1 MRRLTYGAL
10 ALVLAAGFAGCSQ
23 GGSAALNP
31 VDTDPKAVEALVAKL
46 ETEAFKG
53 KATAAADLTA
63 MREALPSEMTLEW
76 DNLTFEAAT
85 ASTLL
90 TEVRIGLASLPGVG
104 VGIDELRLYD
114 FDAGLATARLNGQ
127 RLTETAPL
135 AARIDARGVSL
146 FGLAEM
152 LNGAMGATPAE
163 EAPPEAVVAD
173 DPFMSDDLQ
182 EPTEPSFTD
191 DDAMFVSAIDR
202 LDLSFGRII
211 LNDVVMRPFEA
222 IAAPASAQ
230 PGMMTELYGPGA
242 DIMTQYIG
250 VMRAFG
256 IDTFAAYDMK
266 ADFAMREMGESI
278 SLSLSAKTQGT
289 RGMRGG
295 DIDASFLR
303 GLQIAFNMGEPS
315 APDAPVTFSYT
326 IDYTG
331 MEDMRFDTLYAHMAK
346 GTMPARTETDVLSYG
361 RMSMENQA
369 MVIDGREIMTVGE
382 AVFDARKF
390 HWLIPTELTASA
402 SDAKIDLA
410 AITELATQFA
420 SDMENQYLEQF
431 GDPGLA
437 GDGFAPAPSPDFS
450 AVAATMEKY
459 GFAKPNMNFN
469 FGWNWNALSGDTKI
483 DLGFGGE
490 NLMQFAFK
498 YEGGFPDFKSV
509 SDLIP
514 DDPLAAD
521 MDAVGQVFAERS
533 KLKLVSLN
541 VTDSGGLGKIFDLA
555 AEMGPVLAASDP
567 SGFNPFEGQTGASLR
582 QMAGGALT
590 MLGASPEFAPFI
602 TPMSNFIME
611 GGKLTLAMQPAQA
624 MTLSALGELMTRTDV
639 SPTET
644 FKQLGLK
651 VEHAK

>member
-10 ALVLAAGFAGCSQ
+10 ALVMAAGFAGCSQ

-53 KATAAADLTA
+53 KATAAADLAA
-63 MREALPSEMTLEW
+63 MREALPSDITLEW
-76 DNLTFEAAT
+76 DSLTFEAAT

-90 TEVRIGLASLPGVG
+90 TEVRVGLAGMPGVG

-114 FDAGLATARLNGQ
+114 FDAGLATARLSGQ

-135 AARIDARGVSL
+135 AARIDAKGVAL
-146 FGLAEM
+146 FGVAEM
-152 LNGAMGATPAE
+152 LNGAMGGAPAVD
-163 EAPPEAVVAD
+163 APPVDASAE
-173 DPFMSDDLQ
+173 DPFMSDDLPQ
-182 EPTEPSFTD
+182 PFEPSFTD
-191 DDAMFVSAIDR
+191 DDAMFVSSIDR

-222 IAAPASAQ
+222 IAAPAGAE
-230 PGMMTELYGPGA
+230 PNMMTEVYGPAA
-242 DIMTQYIG
+242 DFMQQYIG

-266 ADFAMREMGESI
+266 ADFAMREMGESL
-278 SLSLSAKTQGT
+278 SLSLSAKTTGT

-303 GLQIAFNMGEPS
+303 DMQVAFNMGEPS
-315 APDAPVTFSYT
+315 AADAPVTFSYT

-331 MEDMRFDTLYAHMAK
+331 MEDMRFDELYAHMAK

-402 SDAKIDLA
+402 SNARIDLG
-410 AITELATQFA
+410 AIVELAGQFA
-420 SDMENQYLEQF
+420 TDMESQYVDEY
-431 GDPGLA
+431 GDPAFA
-437 GDGFAPAPSPDFS
+437 GDGYTPAPSPDF
-450 AVAATMEKY
+450 AAIAATMNKY

-469 FGWNWNALSGDTKI
+469 FGWNWNAVSGDTKI

-490 NLMQFAFK
+490 NLMQIAFK

-514 DDPLAAD
+514 DDPLTAD
-521 MDAVGQVFAERS
+521 MDAVAQVFDQRS
-533 KLKLVSLN
+533 KIKLVSLN
-541 VTDSGGLGKIFDLA
+541 LTDSGGLGKIFDLA

-590 MLGASPEFAPFI
+590 MLGASPDIAPLI

-611 GGKLTLAMQPAQA
+611 GGRLTLAMQPAQA
-624 MTLSALGELMTRTDV
+624 MTMSALGELMTRTDL
-639 SPTET
+639 SPADM

>member
-10 ALVLAAGFAGCSQ
+10 ALVMAAGFAGCSQ

-53 KATAAADLTA
+53 KATAAADLAA
-63 MREALPSEMTLEW
+63 MREALPSDITLEW
-76 DNLTFEAAT
+76 DSLTFEAAT

-90 TEVRIGLASLPGVG
+90 TEVRVGLTGMPGVG

-114 FDAGLATARLNGQ
+114 FDAGLATARMSGQ

-135 AARIDARGVSL
+135 AARIDARGVAL
-146 FGLAEM
+146 FGVAEM
-152 LNGAMGATPAE
+152 LNGAMGGAPAA
-163 EAPPEAVVAD
+163 EAPPGDASAE
-173 DPFMSDDLQ
+173 DPFMSDDLPQ
-182 EPTEPSFTD
+182 PSEPSFTD
-191 DDAMFVSAIDR
+191 DDAMFVSSIDR

-222 IAAPASAQ
+222 IAAPAGAE
-230 PGMMTELYGPGA
+230 PNMMTEVYGPA
-242 DIMTQYIG
+242 AELMQQYIG

-266 ADFAMREMGESI
+266 ADFAMREMGESL
-278 SLSLSAKTQGT
+278 SLSLSAKTTGT

-303 GLQIAFNMGEPS
+303 GMQVAFNMGEPS
-315 APDAPVTFSYT
+315 AADAPVTFSYT

-331 MEDMRFDTLYAHMAK
+331 MEDMRFDELYAHMAK

-402 SDAKIDLA
+402 SNARVDLG
-410 AITELATQFA
+410 AIVELAGQFA
-420 SDMENQYLEQF
+420 TDMESQYLDEY
-431 GDPGLA
+431 
-437 GDGFAPAPSPDFS
+437 GDGYTPAPSPDF
-450 AVAATMEKY
+450 AAIAATMDKY

-469 FGWNWNALSGDTKI
+469 FGWNWNAVSGDTKI

-490 NLMQFAFK
+490 NLMQIAFK

-521 MDAVGQVFAERS
+521 MDAVAQVFDQRS
-533 KLKLVSLN
+533 KIKLVSLN
-541 VTDSGGLGKIFDLA
+541 LTDSGGLGKIFDLA

-567 SGFNPFEGQTGASLR
+567 FGFNPFEGQTGASLR

-590 MLGASPEFAPFI
+590 MLGASPDIAPLI

-611 GGKLTLAMQPAQA
+611 GGRLTLAMQPAQA
-624 MTLSALGELMTRTDV
+624 MTMSALGELMTRTDM
-639 SPTET
+639 SPADM